1 MCQYISMFCDDA
13 FRQIKKRPGKCTST
27 YVCFTMTYF
36 VERYGKE
43 EMMKLKNNLLLVLA
57 ALIWGV
63 AFVAQSVGMEYVG
76 PFTFNAVR
84 FLIGGLVLVPCIFF
98 LDRRER
104 KERGEK
110 ILEQREARRTLLL
123 GGLCCGLCLTVAST
137 LQQFGI
143 MYTTVGKA
151 GFITALYM
159 IIVPVIG
166 IFLGKK
172 LALPVWVS
180 VGLGVAGMYL
190 LCITESFHINFG
202 DLLVLLCSIC
212 FAGHI
217 LVIDYFSPRADGV
230 KMSCIQFFICG
241 IICAVPM
248 LLLEHPSLT
257 VILNAWQ
264 PILYTG
270 ILSCGVAYT
279 LQIVAQKGTNPVA
292 ASLLLSLESVFSV
305 LAGWLI
311 LGQRMSVREI
321 FGCVLV
327 FAGIILVQIPWMT
340 RDVH

>member
-1 MCQYISMFCDDA
+1 
-13 FRQIKKRPGKCTST
+13 
-27 YVCFTMTYF
+27 
-36 VERYGKE
+36 
-43 EMMKLKNNLLLVLA
+43 MKLKNNLLLVLA

-84 FLIGGLVLVPCIFF
+84 FIIGGLVLIPCILL
-98 LDRRER
+98 LDRRDRRENGKKTSADR
-104 KERGEK
+104 KTPEDK
-110 ILEQREARRTLLL
+110 KTLVI
-123 GGLCCGLCLTVAST
+123 GGLCCGIFLTVAST

-159 IIVPVIG
+159 IIVPVAG

-172 LALPVWVS
+172 IALPVWAS

-190 LCITESFHINFG
+190 LCITESFSINLG
-202 DLLVLLCSIC
+202 DLLVLLCAVG
-212 FAGHI
+212 FTGHI
-217 LVIDYFSPRADGV
+217 LVIDYFSPRVDGV

-248 LLLEHPSLT
+248 FLKEHPSLT

-264 PILYTG
+264 PVLYTG
-270 ILSCGVAYT
+270 VLSCGVAYT
-279 LQIVAQKGTNPVA
+279 LQILAQKGTNPVT

-311 LGQRMSVREI
+311 LGQHMSVREI
-321 FGCVLV
+321 LGCVLV
-327 FAGIILVQIPWMT
+327 FAGIVLVQIPWKT
-340 RDVH
+340 GKV